1 MQYTWHLL
9 LPPSYGAI
17 RSKSPAPPHT
27 SQHKRFDVV
36 AGPRAL
42 PTAARGSAGA
52 ASAVS
57 GSFARQTL
65 HFIAFDLS
73 GMITS
78 IHPLQARRE
87 SSTFEQFEADVNLLL
102 NGALPVDRLL
112 NLPSLAGGTLA
123 RHRRSRGLGV
133 AQRTWDG
140 TRFPHD
146 VQTLDG
152 GFVCRAL
159 TVNRSRK

>member
-1 MQYTWHLL
+1 
-9 LPPSYGAI
+9 
-17 RSKSPAPPHT
+17 
-27 SQHKRFDVV
+27 
-36 AGPRAL
+36 
-42 PTAARGSAGA
+42 
-52 ASAVS
+52 
-57 GSFARQTL
+57 
-65 HFIAFDLS
+65 
-73 GMITS
+73 MITS

-146 VQTLDG
+146 VQTL
-152 GFVCRAL
+152 VLATISAVL
-159 TVNRSRK
+159 